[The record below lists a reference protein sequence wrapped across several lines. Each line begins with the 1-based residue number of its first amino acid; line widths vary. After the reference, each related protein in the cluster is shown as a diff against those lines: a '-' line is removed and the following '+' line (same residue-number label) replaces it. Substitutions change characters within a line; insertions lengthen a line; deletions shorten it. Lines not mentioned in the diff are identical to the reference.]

1 MLRVRVKLLDRKEK
15 IHVGRAMV
23 MKLTTQYSRL
33 GMMVKTPSSRPS
45 SMPVVDWAPSGT
57 TAEVALAAR
66 EVTVSFNIEGTAPEP
81 SDRGE
86 ASIFLHTFDA
96 HVACEC

>member
-1 MLRVRVKLLDRKEK
+1 MWVRVKLLDRKEK

-33 GMMVKTPSSRPS
+33 GMIVKTPRSRPP

-57 TAEVALAAR
+57 AEVALEAS
-66 EVTVSFNIEGTAPEP
+66 EVAVAFSIEVTAPEP
-81 SDRGE
+81 WTGE
-86 ASIFLHTFDA
+86 ASIFLHTVDA
-96 HVACEC
+96 HVACDC

>member
-1 MLRVRVKLLDRKEK
+1 LRVRVKLLDRKEK

-33 GMMVKTPSSRPS
+33 GMMVKTPRSRPP
-45 SMPVVDWAPSGT
+45 SMPVVDWAPSG

-66 EVTVSFNIEGTAPEP
+66 EVTVWFNIEGTAPEP
-81 SDRGE
+81 TDTGE
-86 ASIFLHTFDA
+86 AAIFLHTVDA
-96 HVACEC
+96 HVAWDC

>member
-1 MLRVRVKLLDRKEK
+1 MRVRVKLLDRKEK

-33 GMMVKTPSSRPS
+33 GMMVKTPRSRPP
-45 SMPVVDWAPSGT
+45 SMPVVDWAPSG

-66 EVTVSFNIEGTAPEP
+66 EVTVWFNIEGTAPEP
-81 SDRGE
+81 TDTGE
-86 ASIFLHTFDA
+86 AAIFLHTVDA
-96 HVACEC
+96 HVAWDC